1 MKLDKDL
8 EESVGG
14 LKSKITI
21 CLIFAIVFAFA
32 ALGSYVFYAKYPG
45 KIYNLF
51 PANPHDYANN
61 LSVVLASLSGVLFV
75 YIAFL
80 GQRWQMLYQQQEIR
94 DNRTEMKASTAELKI
109 QAKALTEQINK
120 MDRDFVHQNFFRIL
134 EQHFK
139 TRDRVEFYNEIN
151 SPFDSK
157 SIKIREKSE
166 NAFKELFW
174 KINVWVD
181 SKFGW
186 FEEQNEKSENYFLV
200 ENGFAWQ
207 PRRPGLGLF
216 GDPRG
221 LRFNLDPEQELTK
234 QEITFIIR
242 AVMTQFQFDTY
253 LRSCYYLFNYM
264 EENNLWQYLDAVDA
278 GMGTYERSFLFYQ
291 IATRFEVDGKSNLK
305 LWLIENRFL
314 ANIEPKHLLSPEHIE
329 LLYPIG
335 SGPEFG
341 KISNPHP

>member
-1 MKLDKDL
+1 MELDK
-8 EESVGG
+8 G
-14 LKSKITI
+14 LADSEWNLRLRIN
-21 CLIFAIVFAFA
+21 IFFWLAILFALA
-32 ALGSYVFYAKYPG
+32 ALGSA
-45 KIYNLF
+45 LF
-51 PANPHDYANN
+51 PGRIYDWFLDNPRDHANN
-61 LSVVLASLSGVLFV
+61 LSVIMASLSGVFLV
-75 YIAFL
+75 YVAFL
-80 GQRWQMLYQQQEIR
+80 GQRWQILFQQQELR
-94 DNRTEMKASTAELKI
+94 ENMKEMQKLTAQNEI
-109 QAKALTEQINK
+109 QGNALNEQIKK

-139 TRDRVEFYNEIN
+139 TRDRVEFYDEIN

-186 FEEQNEKSENYFLV
+186 LEEQNEKSENYFLV

-207 PRRPGLGLF
+207 PRRPKLGLF
-216 GDPRG
+216 GDPTG

-234 QEITFIIR
+234 PEITFIIR

-253 LRSCYYLFNYM
+253 LRSCYYLFDYM
-264 EENNLWQYLDAVDA
+264 MKNKFSQYLVAVDA

-291 IATRFEVDGKSNLK
+291 VATRFEVDGRIDLK
-305 LWLIENRFL
+305 HWLMDHRFL
-314 ANIEPKHLLSPEHIE
+314 ANIETKHLLSPEHIE

-335 SGPEFG
+335 SGPEFE